1 MTTVL
6 AVVLAGLIVLACWL
20 GIVTIAL
27 LRWRHERGV
36 PVYRRLRDGRVRFEL
51 AVGDAL
57 PEPAPRTPATLGD
70 VE

>member
-1 MTTVL
+1 MTTDL

-20 GIVTIAL
+20 GLVTVAL

-51 AVGDAL
+51 AVADAL
-57 PEPAPRTPATLGD
+57 PEPAPRAPVTLG
-70 VE
+70 EAE